1 MGFPFIIGGIKLMS
15 NISILVN
22 RFRHLFYS
30 PAFGGPDLG
39 GAYLLLHSMTPI
51 RLSSCFMLIVAI
63 PDMLIRFSRQAS
75 LIPTGNQMVVGTHGP
90 FGSFILGRAILSPV

>member
-1 MGFPFIIGGIKLMS
+1 MS

-39 GAYLLLHSMTPI
+39 GAYLLLHSTIAPAFPI
-51 RLSSCFMLIVAI
+51 ML
-63 PDMLIRFSRQAS
+63 
-75 LIPTGNQMVVGTHGP
+75 
-90 FGSFILGRAILSPV
+90 